1 MTKGLSFETLD
12 ILLQQLGY
20 EVRYEDG
27 EWVWVQFLPLAN
39 VIVHGTPYTR
49 EQAYEDALRDIMELI
64 PIADETVR

>member
-27 EWVWVQFLPLAN
+27 EWVWVQFLPLGN